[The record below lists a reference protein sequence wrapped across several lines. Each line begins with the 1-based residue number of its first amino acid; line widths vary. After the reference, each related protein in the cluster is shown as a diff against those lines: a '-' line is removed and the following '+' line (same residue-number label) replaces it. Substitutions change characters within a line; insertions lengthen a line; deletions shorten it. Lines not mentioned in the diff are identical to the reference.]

1 MNPKPVK
8 LCSSKAILLR
18 LLLCGWLA
26 VAPAWAVSTDGNGNT
41 LEGVIAVPVFNA
53 STDGSGNRLNAILPG
68 PFAVQSTAPN
78 GTQLTLATLLDEGT
92 PTGEGAIDGEGVFE
106 GEGVVDG
113 EGTLDGEGTVDG
125 EGSVDGEGAQEGEGG
140 IDLCEITLSPIGDVT
155 IYNNA
160 TFPGEAANGA
170 GQRLFVGTTNT
181 NAARRAL
188 LNFDVLAS
196 LPADATI
203 LSAELRLSMD
213 KASSN
218 DPVAL
223 SLSRLT
229 NSFSEGLTD
238 PLDSGDGSGEGNGAG
253 AAPGDTTWLHRSYD
267 SLFWIAAGGDF
278 AASVSATTFVAGNG
292 EYTWAG
298 DNLVADV
305 QAWLDGTFNEFG
317 WILVGDESAGGT
329 VKRFL
334 SEESATVETRPRLTI
349 TFTSAEP
356 CTPAEGEGEGVADA
370 FHSADTGEDSD
381 IDLSEVVR
389 VIQLYNAARFGCDPL
404 NTEDGFT
411 PGGEVESC
419 APHDGDYAPV
429 DFAFSLS
436 ELLRVIQFYSV
447 GGYSVCDG
455 VGEDNFCPQ
464 S

>member
-1 MNPKPVK
+1 MPVQ
-8 LCSSKAILLR
+8 A
-18 LLLCGWLA
+18 A
-26 VAPAWAVSTDGNGNT
+26 QDSTGNT
-41 LEGVIAVPVFNA
+41 LDAFVGVPFFVTGQD
-53 STDGSGNRLNAILPG
+53 SSGNKLNAILPG
-68 PFAVQSTAPN
+68 PFALASTSGN
-78 GTQLTLATLLDEGT
+78 GFTLSTPSLLDEGE
-92 PTGEGAIDGEGVFE
+92 PTGEGAVDGEGIVDGEGALE
-106 GEGVVDG
+106 GEGV
-113 EGTLDGEGTVDG
+113 TEGTVDG
-125 EGSVDGEGAQEGEGG
+125 EGSVDGEGVVEGIIEGVADGEGG
-140 IDLCEITLSPIGDVT
+140 VDLCEITLSTIGDVT

-188 LNFDVLAS
+188 LNFNVLAA
-196 LPADATI
+196 LPADAAI
-203 LSAELRLSMD
+203 LSAELRLTMD

-278 AASVSATTFVAGNG
+278 ASTVSATTFVAGNG

-305 QAWLDGTFNEFG
+305 QAWLDGGFTEFG

-334 SEESATVETRPRLTI
+334 SEESATVETRPTLTL
-349 TFTSAEP
+349 TYTSATP
-356 CTPAEGEGEGVADA
+356 CETPEGEGEGTPDA
-370 FHSADTGEDSD
+370 FHSADTDEDGD
-381 IDLSEVVR
+381 IDLSEVLR
-389 VIQLYNAARFGCDPL
+389 VIQLYNAGRFGCDAQNL
-404 NTEDGFT
+404 EDGFT
-411 PGGEVESC
+411 PGGIDESC
-419 APHDGDYAPV
+419 AGHDGDYAPR
-429 DFAFSLS
+429 DYIFSLS
-436 ELLRVIQFYSV
+436 ELLRVIQFYGI
-447 GGYSVCDG
+447 GGYAVCG
-455 VGEDNFCPQ
+455 EGEDGFCPQ